1 MSKGFLFFCCACV
14 ILLFSIINL
23 SIGPIVS
30 RTVGTNWGRE
40 RIANIMSMNMMMQK
54 KSGASMKIEKN
65 IPING
70 L

>member
-30 RTVGTNWGRE
+30 RTVGTNWVRE
-40 RIANIMSMNMMMQK
+40 DCKYYVDKYDDEK
-54 KSGASMKIEKN
+54 KKGASLTMKKN

>member
-30 RTVGTNWGRE
+30 RTVGTDWGTLNCKYYVDE
-40 RIANIMSMNMMMQK
+40 YDDAK
-54 KSGASMKIEKN
+54 KKRGHR
-65 IPING
+65 
-70 L
+70 

>member
-1 MSKGFLFFCCACV
+1 MSKGFFFFCCACV

-30 RTVGTNWGRE
+30 RTVRDEWG
-40 RIANIMSMNMMMQK
+40 ILNCKYLVDQYDDK
-54 KSGASMKIEKN
+54 KKKGASLRMKKN
-65 IPING
+65 MTING